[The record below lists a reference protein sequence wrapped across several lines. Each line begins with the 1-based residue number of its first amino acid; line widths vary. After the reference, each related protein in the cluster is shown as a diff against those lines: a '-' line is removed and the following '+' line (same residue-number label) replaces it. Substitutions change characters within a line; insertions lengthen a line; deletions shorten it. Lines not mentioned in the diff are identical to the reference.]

1 MDNNS
6 LFSAGMIIT
15 MLLVTLGIAVLI
27 CFLVYNVYSS
37 VPAQF
42 QQIPPAQ
49 VWLLL
54 IPIVNLI
61 MNFIIYPKISESY
74 KLYAQSKGMDDGSDY
89 GLSMARNY
97 AIAMV
102 IGIFCGIA
110 SLVGLVLFIMWLV
123 KMYDYKKRLA

>member
-1 MDNNS
+1 MS
-6 LFSAGMIIT
+6 TGIIMT
-15 MLLVTLGIAVLI
+15 MLLIGIGIAVLI

-49 VWLLL
+49 VWLLI
-54 IPIVNLI
+54 IPLVNII
-61 MNFIIYPKISESY
+61 MNFIVYPKISESY
-74 KLYAQSKGMDDGSDY
+74 KLYAQSKGLDDGTDY
-89 GLSMARNY
+89 GLSLGKNY

-102 IGIFCGIA
+102 IGIFCGLGT
-110 SLVGLVLFIMWLV
+110 LVGLILFIMWLV